1 MRRRDTGL
9 VQTSWDSCVVRRC
22 PLQLWELCASGSPDG
37 TRGRSGLGAFLACV
51 PCIREPV
58 PWSLAALS
66 SEAED
71 DPSGDYLP
79 TDEISRLQ
87 GVMQVTVPR
96 ERTVETS
103 LGQTV
108 VIFNRSSEA
117 LGPAKWIP
125 LYRLWVGG
133 GRGHAGRMSW
143 DYLGA

>member
-1 MRRRDTGL
+1 M
-9 VQTSWDSCVVRRC
+9 VRRC
-22 PLQLWELCASGSPDG
+22 PLLFWELRTSGSPDG
-37 TRGRSGLGAFLACV
+37 VRGLSGLGAFLACV
-51 PCIREPV
+51 TCIREPV

-71 DPSGDYLP
+71 DHSRDCLP

-103 LGQTV
+103 LCQTV

-117 LGPAKWIP
+117 LGPVKWIP
-125 LYRLWVGG
+125 VYQLGVRG

-143 DYLGA
+143 DYLGV